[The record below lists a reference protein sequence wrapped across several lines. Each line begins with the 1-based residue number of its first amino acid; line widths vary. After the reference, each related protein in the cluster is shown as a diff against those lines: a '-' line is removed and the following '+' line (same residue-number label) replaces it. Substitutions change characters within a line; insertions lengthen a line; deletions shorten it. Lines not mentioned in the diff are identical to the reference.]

1 MASSL
6 ILYLFC
12 YDSGYLSNDNRKKSD
27 NHLYDDIFIQPVKL
41 KSKIV
46 FTPVAKFAKLTGTQ
60 L

>member
-1 MASSL
+1 
-6 ILYLFC
+6 LYLFC